1 MFGDFLPT
9 NKTIFVLFKWNEK
22 WRLLCWG
29 CGNQPLIS
37 PWVLSEPRHLCLRFE
52 TLRQCHGCQAWS
64 ESRPMIGKLGPK
76 TPLIG
81 WLNHFQSVPGPQ
93 ELFASTTKKSHP
105 YKQIIHTVGLAL
117 QKNFLLDKI
126 SLPHLLWEWSTIKW
140 SFPPDPDEFS
150 GRRLAL
156 LWLVS

>member
-1 MFGDFLPT
+1 MFSDFLPT
-9 NKTIFVLFKWNEK
+9 QNHFCFVQMKSKVKIVCGVWKTAINFTPW
-22 WRLLCWG
+22 LLSV
-29 CGNQPLIS
+29 PH
-37 PWVLSEPRHLCLRFE
+37 HLCLRFE

-76 TPLIG
+76 TSLIG